1 MKSRK
6 SEVKNMQATKSQAIF
21 NRADRIRTI
30 AYWTFTLPVAYENA
44 AGSMWVFLRL
54 EYLRVMLAHLGYPQY
69 FMYILGPWQLAC
81 AAALLAPRLPRVKE
95 WAYVGAFFN
104 YSSAFVSHLFAGDGP
119 NLTSPPLFMVVLTVM
134 SWALRPSDRRLA
146 ESIGETSAL
155 SWVAPA
161 VILGLMLILSL
172 FSLPQTPRFS

>member
-1 MKSRK
+1 MEARTR
-6 SEVKNMQATKSQAIF
+6 AQAIF

-30 AYWTFTLPVAYENA
+30 TYWTFTIPVAFENA

-95 WAYVGAFFN
+95 WAYAGAFFN
-104 YSSAFVSHLFAGDGP
+104 YSSAFVSHLFAGDRPDIG
-119 NLTSPPLFMVVLTVM
+119 SAVMAAFTVI
-134 SWALRPSDRRLA
+134 SWALRPASRRLA
-146 ESIGETSAL
+146 ESMPVDKPSVL

-172 FSLPQTPRFS
+172 FWLPHVPKFPK